1 MTLTDYAEPIARL
14 IDELRRLPGI
24 GQKTA
29 QRLAYSLMRRPREDA
44 ERLSRAILE
53 VRDKIRYCSR
63 CNNFSDQ
70 DPCNYCTSPNRTH
83 ETICVVEEPNDILAI
98 EKTREYRGL
107 YHVLHGV
114 LSPINGIGPEDLKLK
129 NLFER
134 LRDGNVKEIIL
145 AMIPNVDGEATAIYL
160 AKLLKPIGVRV
171 TRIALGLPVGSDLEF
186 VDEVTMSKALEHRHE
201 L

>member
-1 MTLTDYAEPIARL
+1 MNDYAEPIAIL
-14 IDELRRLPGI
+14 IDELRKLPGI

-29 QRLAYSLMRRPREDA
+29 QRLAYSLLRRSTEDA

-53 VRDKIRYCSR
+53 VKEKIRYCSR
-63 CNNFSDQ
+63 CNNFSDT
-70 DPCNYCTSPNRTH
+70 DPCGYCTSPTRTP
-83 ETICVVEEPNDILAI
+83 EIICVVEDPNDILSI
-98 EKTREYRGL
+98 ERTREYQGQ

-114 LSPINGIGPEDLKLK
+114 LSPINGVGPEDLKLK

-134 LRDGNVKEIIL
+134 LKDGNTREIIL
-145 AMIPNVDGEATAIYL
+145 ATNPNVEGEATAIYL

-171 TRIALGLPVGSDLEF
+171 SRIALGLPVGSDLEF
-186 VDEVTMSKALEHRHE
+186 ADEVTMSKALEGRHT